1 MLDYDL
7 TAVIPARLG
16 SSRIIEKVFQTIDGN
31 DTLLSRKIKQLRK
44 ILPRE
49 KVIVNT
55 ESNEIAEHALDNGAN
70 IHWRDP
76 YFSKGHIASFSE
88 LIVHVISQ
96 IESKHIAWTP
106 FVVPFFD
113 SNQFRLSFSN
123 YNKMVVKGKYDS
135 LASVV
140 PLKDYIW
147 DEKQPLN
154 YIADHRHT
162 ISQDLPNWFQITNGN
177 YMASKKTML
186 DHQYILGKKVFLD
199 IRENCCKIDID
210 TLHDLKIARS
220 YYNLELI
227 SDNSDTLKSF
237 VSKTTSLKKTAIKH
251 S

>member
-1 MLDYDL
+1 MFDYDL

-16 SSRIIEKVFQTIDGN
+16 SSRINEKVFQTIDGK

-55 ESNEIAEHALDNGAN
+55 ESNKIAEHALANGAN

-76 YFSKGHIASFSE
+76 YYSKGHDASFSE
-88 LIVHVISQ
+88 LIGHVISQ

-113 SNQFRLSFSN
+113 STQFRLSFSN
-123 YNKMVVKGKYDS
+123 YNKKVVNGNHDS
-135 LASVV
+135 LVSVV
-140 PLKDYIW
+140 PFKDYIW
-147 DEKQPLN
+147 DKKQPLN

-162 ISQDLPNWFQITNGN
+162 ISQDLPNWFQVTNGN
-177 YMASKKTML
+177 YMAPKKTML
-186 DHQYILGKKVFLD
+186 EHQYILGKRVFLD
-199 IRENCCKIDID
+199 IRENSCKIDID

-220 YYNLELI
+220 YCNLELI
-227 SDNSDTLKSF
+227 ADNSATLKDF
-237 VSKTTSLKKTAIKH
+237 VSKTTSFEKLVAKT
-251 S
+251 